1 MALSKTKIIDE
12 INAGMII
19 VGPNAQ
25 TRARSEEL
33 RFDTV
38 SLELHM
44 RNDFKVW
51 KTPLPGDRMSVDPS
65 ADGFDLKAYGDRYT
79 ELGAL
84 ETDGCF
90 LLKSQHFVICTAL
103 EYVKLPAKYFARVEG
118 KSKLARL
125 GISIHNTAPTIQ
137 SGWDGHITF
146 EIYNHSPIAIR
157 LKPGRSLAD
166 PGLGVAQLIFEE
178 ITGDGVTKER
188 SFSSEQDSPLGRSS
202 SG

>member
-1 MALSKTKIIDE
+1 MALSKNRIIEE
-12 INAGMII
+12 INAGIII
-19 VGPNAQ
+19 VGPNDQ
-25 TRARSEEL
+25 TRARPEEL

-44 RNDFKVW
+44 RNDFRVW
-51 KTPLPGDRMSVDPS
+51 RTPLPGDVMSVDPS
-65 ADGFDLKAYGDRYT
+65 IVGFDLKAYGDRHT
-79 ELGAL
+79 EAGAL
-84 ETDGCF
+84 ESDGSF

-125 GISIHNTAPTIQ
+125 GITVHNTAPTIQ

-157 LKPGRSLAD
+157 LKPGRTLAD
-166 PGLGVAQLIFEE
+166 PGLCVAQLIFEE
-178 ITGDGVTKER
+178 ISGEGSIKEK
-188 SFSSEQDSPLGRSS
+188 SFSSGQNSSLGKSS
-202 SG
+202 S